1 MDNGTDNA
9 PMNTSAPDRAEA
21 GWLLRAFRITSGH
34 TQEKLAKALGI
45 DRVNVSLMELGN
57 SVIPIE
63 HMRKIQETLN
73 LSDAQL
79 NELNNLAAPFRF
91 RTDREIRALEAKWL
105 NQQPSEKRAGLLLM
119 AFRVRSMASRQSFA
133 DNLDDVSWRQIYEWE
148 NGNNA
153 IPNKKIQAIQA
164 KIGLTDQEVA
174 QLKELS
180 AMCRQFYA
188 AQRLGMKAGSTQVGA
203 AAPLA
208 NHTELALDSSAKIQ
222 R

>member
-1 MDNGTDNA
+1 M
-9 PMNTSAPDRAEA
+9 E
-21 GWLLRAFRITSGH
+21 SG
-34 TQEKLAKALGI
+34 
-45 DRVNVSLMELGN
+45 D

-63 HMRKIQETLN
+63 HMRKIQKTLN

-91 RTDREIRALEAKWL
+91 RTDRDIRALDAGWL
-105 NQQPSEKRAGLLLM
+105 NQQPSEKRAGLLLQ

-133 DNLDDVSWRQIYEWE
+133 DNLEVSSRQIYEWE
-148 NGNNA
+148 NGNGA

-180 AMCRQFYA
+180 EICRQFYA

-208 NHTELALDSSAKIQ
+208 NHTELAPDTSAKIQ